1 MNDPLQRKMF
11 RQAGMSKQPM
21 GILASSPEL
30 MGAVKGYNLGG
41 VYQDKILRENA
52 NEFSTKGIPPAIP
65 NIPMY
70 NTPKF
75 KLFKSPGEDLGLE
88 EIGTSKIGDK
98 LKEEKD
104 KKALENK
111 NVDTSLSEVKPNIN
125 DTNKNILD
133 NEKKE
138 EFDINKLMPFGKN
151 LNLRGKQDLSAAEDP
166 ALIGANQEVTNAMQK
181 VATATTKDF
190 KDTDIAGT
198 TYNKAINDLTS
209 QLTKEGKEISL
220 DDVYDEGIKL
230 LGYDPRDLEKNYDSD
245 RRQAFWF
252 NLMNA
257 GLQVAAG
264 ESSNALTNISKGLGA
279 GLQSFGKDVGDL
291 KDDLRADRKESTNVM
306 YRLLGTKRSE
316 QLAKEALELDKKAK
330 IFNITSTE
338 VGQMRADGIAEANA
352 EFEQKKFNLNYLV
365 ELKKM
370 DQTERLSDNKIK
382 AALKNTIINNKA
394 ISTPFM
400 LGLIKPKDGFTM
412 DTVDITDP
420 NSYSFTPEGI
430 KIAKDIYDNT
440 RTYRKTETE
449 KNIEINKGKA
459 VAGVGV
465 IFTEDGK
472 NNDGTFQNQW
482 QKLQKEWIKDT
493 KDRPD
498 TAAET
503 LLALVRQ
510 YADQGALIDVNQ
522 IPYKEVQRYLTE
534 DQLDDDGEIKVGS
547 APIKMFPQL
556 FKNSSVDLSQG
567 KS

>member
-41 VYQDKILRENA
+41 AVG
-52 NEFSTKGIPPAIP
+52 STGNLDQLFGTSKFNIMRNKGD
-65 NIPMY
+65 
-70 NTPKF
+70 T
-75 KLFKSPGEDLGLE
+75 LGLG
-88 EIGTSKIGDK
+88 EIGSSKIGDK
-98 LKEEKD
+98 LSELKKEAED
-104 KKALENK
+104 KNK
-111 NVDTSLSEVKPNIN
+111 NIEPNVEPNIN
-125 DTNKNILD
+125 NINNINKNIL
-133 NEKKE
+133 EKENKE
-138 EFDINKLMPFGKN
+138 EFDVNKLMPFGKN

-166 ALIGANQEVTNAMQK
+166 GLITAKADVTASMQK

-198 TYNKAINDLTS
+198 TYNKAIKDLTGE
-209 QLTKEGKEISL
+209 LNKEGKEIGL
-220 DDVYDEGIKL
+220 EDVYDEGIKL

-264 ESSNALTNISKGLGA
+264 ESSNALTNIAKGLGA

-306 YRLLGTKRSE
+306 YRLLSSKRSE
-316 QLAKEALELDKKAK
+316 QLAEEALDLEKKAK
-330 IFNITSTE
+330 IFNITQTE
-338 VGQMRADGIAEANA
+338 VGQMRQDEIAKANA
-352 EFEQKKFNLNYLV
+352 DFEEKKFNLNYLV

-370 DQTERLSDNKIK
+370 DQTKELSDDKIK
-382 AALKNTIINNKA
+382 AALKNAMINNKA

-400 LGLIKPKDGFTM
+400 LGLIEPKEGFTM
-412 DTVDITDP
+412 DTVDISNP

-465 IFTEDGK
+465 VFTEDGK

-482 QKLQKEWIKDT
+482 QKIQKDWIKDAGE
-493 KDRPD
+493 RPD
-498 TAAET
+498 LAGET
-503 LLALVRQ
+503 LLAQVRQ
-510 YADQGALIDVNQ
+510 YADQGALIDINS
-522 IPYKEVQRYLTE
+522 IPYTEVKKYLTE
-534 DQLDDDGEIKVGS
+534 DKLDENGDIQIGT
-547 APIKMFPQL
+547 APIKMFPKL
-556 FKNSSVDLSQG
+556 FKDTSIDLSQG

>member
-30 MGAVKGYNLGG
+30 MGAVKGYKLGG
-41 VYQDKILRENA
+41 VPE
-52 NEFSTKGIPPAIP
+52 
-65 NIPMY
+65 IPMY

-75 KLFKSPGEDLGLE
+75 QLFKSPGEDLGLG
-88 EIGTSKIGDK
+88 EIGTSKIGDT

-104 KKALENK
+104 KSLKGDL
-111 NVDTSLSEVKPNIN
+111 DTIEAKPNIN

-138 EFDINKLMPFGKN
+138 EFDINKLMPFGQN
-151 LNLRGKQDLSAAEDP
+151 LNVRGKQNLSAAEDP

-198 TYNKAINDLTS
+198 TYNKAINDLTG

-412 DTVDITDP
+412 DTVDISDP

-440 RTYRKTETE
+440 RTYRKTDTE
-449 KNIEINKGKA
+449 KNIEMNKGKS

-465 IFTEDGK
+465 VFTEDGK

-510 YADQGALIDVNQ
+510 YTDQGALIDVNQ

-534 DQLDDDGEIKVGS
+534 DQLDDEGEIKVGS
-547 APIKMFPQL
+547 APIKMFPKL
-556 FKNSSVDLSQG
+556 FKNTSVDLSQG

>member
-30 MGAVKGYNLGG
+30 MGAVKGYKLGG
-41 VYQDKILRENA
+41 VPE
-52 NEFSTKGIPPAIP
+52 
-65 NIPMY
+65 IPMY

-75 KLFKSPGEDLGLE
+75 QLFKSPGEDLGLG

-104 KKALENK
+104 KKELENK

-198 TYNKAINDLTS
+198 TYNKAINDLTG

-412 DTVDITDP
+412 DTVDISDP

-440 RTYRKTETE
+440 RTYRKTDTE
-449 KNIEINKGKA
+449 KNIEMNKGKS

-465 IFTEDGK
+465 VFTEDGK

-482 QKLQKEWIKDT
+482 QKLQKEWINDT
-493 KDRPD
+493 KERPD

-510 YADQGALIDVNQ
+510 YTDQGALIDVNQ

-534 DQLDDDGEIKVGS
+534 DQLDDEGEIKVGS
-547 APIKMFPQL
+547 APIKMFPKL
-556 FKNSSVDLSQG
+556 FKNTSVDLSQG

>member
-41 VYQDKILRENA
+41 AVG
-52 NEFSTKGIPPAIP
+52 STGNLDQLFGTSKFNIMRNKGD
-65 NIPMY
+65 
-70 NTPKF
+70 T
-75 KLFKSPGEDLGLE
+75 LGLG
-88 EIGTSKIGDK
+88 EIGSSKIGDK
-98 LKEEKD
+98 LSELKKETED
-104 KKALENK
+104 KNK
-111 NVDTSLSEVKPNIN
+111 NIEPNVEPNIN
-125 DTNKNILD
+125 NINKNIL
-133 NEKKE
+133 EKETENKE
-138 EFDINKLMPFGKN
+138 EFDVNKLMPFGKN

-166 ALIGANQEVTNAMQK
+166 GLITAKADVTASMQK

-198 TYNKAINDLTS
+198 TYNKAIKDLTGE
-209 QLTKEGKEISL
+209 LNKEGKEIGL
-220 DDVYDEGIKL
+220 EDVYDEGIKL

-264 ESSNALTNISKGLGA
+264 ESSSALTNIAKGFGA

-306 YRLLGTKRSE
+306 YRLLSSKRSE
-316 QLAKEALELDKKAK
+316 QLAEEALDLEKKAK
-330 IFNITSTE
+330 IFNITQTE
-338 VGQMRADGIAEANA
+338 VGQMRQDEIAKANA
-352 EFEQKKFNLNYLV
+352 DFEEKKFNLNYLV

-370 DQTERLSDNKIK
+370 DQTKELSDDKIK
-382 AALKNTIINNKA
+382 AALKNAMINNKA

-400 LGLIKPKDGFTM
+400 LGLIKPKEGFTM
-412 DTVDITDP
+412 DTVDISNP

-449 KNIEINKGKA
+449 KNIEINKGKS

-465 IFTEDGK
+465 VFTEDGK

-482 QKLQKEWIKDT
+482 QKIQKDWIKDAG
-493 KDRPD
+493 DRPD
-498 TAAET
+498 LAGET
-503 LLALVRQ
+503 LLAQVRQ
-510 YADQGALIDVNQ
+510 YADQGALIDINS
-522 IPYKEVQRYLTE
+522 IPYADVKRYLTE
-534 DQLDDDGEIKVGS
+534 DKLDDDGEIKVGS

-556 FKNSSVDLSQG
+556 FKNTSVDLSQG

>member
-30 MGAVKGYNLGG
+30 MGAVKGYKLGG
-41 VYQDKILRENA
+41 VPE
-52 NEFSTKGIPPAIP
+52 
-65 NIPMY
+65 IPMY

-75 KLFKSPGEDLGLE
+75 QLFKSPGEDLGLG

-104 KKALENK
+104 KKELENK
-111 NVDTSLSEVKPNIN
+111 SVDTSLSEVKPNIN

-138 EFDINKLMPFGKN
+138 EFDINKLMPFGQN
-151 LNLRGKQDLSAAEDP
+151 LNVRGKQNLSAAEDP
-166 ALIGANQEVTNAMQK
+166 ALIGANQDVTNAMQK

-412 DTVDITDP
+412 DTVDISDP

-440 RTYRKTETE
+440 RTYRKTDTE
-449 KNIEINKGKA
+449 KNIEMNKGKS

-465 IFTEDGK
+465 VFTEDGK

-482 QKLQKEWIKDT
+482 QKIQKEWIKDT

-510 YADQGALIDVNQ
+510 YTDQGALIDVNQ

-556 FKNSSVDLSQG
+556 FKKETSVDLSQG

>member
-1 MNDPLQRKMF
+1 MNDPLKRKMF

-30 MGAVKGYNLGG
+30 MGAVKGYKLGG
-41 VYQDKILRENA
+41 VPE
-52 NEFSTKGIPPAIP
+52 
-65 NIPMY
+65 IPMY

-75 KLFKSPGEDLGLE
+75 QLFKSPGEDLGLG

-98 LKEEKD
+98 LKEEKEALD
-104 KKALENK
+104 KKNESIEPNLEN
-111 NVDTSLSEVKPNIN
+111 IN
-125 DTNKNILD
+125 KTNKNILD

-412 DTVDITDP
+412 DTVDISDP

-440 RTYRKTETE
+440 RTYRKTDTE
-449 KNIEINKGKA
+449 KNIEMNKGKS

-465 IFTEDGK
+465 VFTEDGK

-482 QKLQKEWIKDT
+482 QKIQKEWIKDT

-510 YADQGALIDVNQ
+510 YTDQGALIDVNQ

-534 DQLDDDGEIKVGS
+534 DQLDDEGEIKVGS
-547 APIKMFPQL
+547 APIKMFPKL
-556 FKNSSVDLSQG
+556 FKNTSVDLSQG

>member
-30 MGAVKGYNLGG
+30 MGAVKGYKLGG
-41 VYQDKILRENA
+41 VPE
-52 NEFSTKGIPPAIP
+52 
-65 NIPMY
+65 IPMY

-75 KLFKSPGEDLGLE
+75 QLFKSPGEDLGLG

-104 KKALENK
+104 KKELENK
-111 NVDTSLSEVKPNIN
+111 SVDTSLSEVKPNIN

-138 EFDINKLMPFGKN
+138 EFDINKLMPFGQN
-151 LNLRGKQDLSAAEDP
+151 LNVRGKQDLSAAEDP

-181 VATATTKDF
+181 VATATTKNF

-412 DTVDITDP
+412 DTVDISDP

-440 RTYRKTETE
+440 RTYRKTDTE
-449 KNIEINKGKA
+449 KNIEMNKGKS

-465 IFTEDGK
+465 VFTEDGK

-482 QKLQKEWIKDT
+482 QKLQKEWINDT
-493 KDRPD
+493 KERPD

-510 YADQGALIDVNQ
+510 YTDQGALIDVNQ

-534 DQLDDDGEIKVGS
+534 DQLDDEGEIKVGS
-547 APIKMFPQL
+547 APIKMFPKL
-556 FKNSSVDLSQG
+556 FKNTSVDLSQG

>member
-1 MNDPLQRKMF
+1 MKDPLQRKMF

-30 MGAVKGYNLGG
+30 MGAVKGYKLGG
-41 VYQDKILRENA
+41 VPE
-52 NEFSTKGIPPAIP
+52 
-65 NIPMY
+65 IPMY

-75 KLFKSPGEDLGLE
+75 QLFKSPGEDLGLG

-98 LKEEKD
+98 LKEEKV
-104 KKALENK
+104 KKELENK

-166 ALIGANQEVTNAMQK
+166 TLIGANQEVTNAMQK

-198 TYNKAINDLTS
+198 TYNKAINDLTG

-412 DTVDITDP
+412 DTVDVSDP

-465 IFTEDGK
+465 VFTEDGK

-482 QKLQKEWIKDT
+482 QKIQKDWIKDAG
-493 KDRPD
+493 DRPD
-498 TAAET
+498 LAGET
-503 LLALVRQ
+503 LLAQVRQ
-510 YADQGALIDVNQ
+510 YADQGALIDINS
-522 IPYKEVQRYLTE
+522 IPYADVKRYLTE
-534 DQLDDDGEIKVGS
+534 DKLDDDGEIIIGS

-556 FKNSSVDLSQG
+556 FKDSSVDLSQG

>member
-30 MGAVKGYNLGG
+30 MGAVKGYKLGG
-41 VYQDKILRENA
+41 VPE
-52 NEFSTKGIPPAIP
+52 
-65 NIPMY
+65 IPMY

-151 LNLRGKQDLSAAEDP
+151 FNLRGKQDLTAAEDP

-198 TYNKAINDLTS
+198 TYNKAINDLTG

-412 DTVDITDP
+412 DTVDISDP
-420 NSYSFTPEGI
+420 NTYSFTPEGI

-440 RTYRKTETE
+440 RTYRKTDTE
-449 KNIEINKGKA
+449 KNIEMNKGKS

-465 IFTEDGK
+465 VFSNDGK
-472 NNDGTFQNQW
+472 DNDGTFQNQW
-482 QKLQKEWIKDT
+482 QKIQKDWIKDAG
-493 KDRPD
+493 DRPD
-498 TAAET
+498 LAGET
-503 LLALVRQ
+503 LLAQVRQ
-510 YADQGALIDVNQ
+510 YADQGAQIDINQ
-522 IPYKEVQRYLTE
+522 LPYVDVKRYLTE
-534 DQLDDDGEIKVGS
+534 DKLDDDGEIIIGS

-556 FKNSSVDLSQG
+556 FKDSSVDLSQG

>member
-30 MGAVKGYNLGG
+30 MGAVKGYKLGG
-41 VYQDKILRENA
+41 VPE
-52 NEFSTKGIPPAIP
+52 
-65 NIPMY
+65 IPMY

-75 KLFKSPGEDLGLE
+75 QLFKSPGEDLGLG

-104 KKALENK
+104 KKELENK
-111 NVDTSLSEVKPNIN
+111 SVDTSLSEVKPNIN

-166 ALIGANQEVTNAMQK
+166 ALIGANQDVTNAMQK

-412 DTVDITDP
+412 DTVDISDP

-440 RTYRKTETE
+440 RTYRKTDTE
-449 KNIEINKGKA
+449 KNIEMNKGKS

-465 IFTEDGK
+465 VFTEDGK

-482 QKLQKEWIKDT
+482 QKIQKEWIKDT

-510 YADQGALIDVNQ
+510 YTDQGALIDVNQ

-556 FKNSSVDLSQG
+556 FKKETSVDLSQG

>member
-30 MGAVKGYNLGG
+30 MGAVKGYKLGG
-41 VYQDKILRENA
+41 VPE
-52 NEFSTKGIPPAIP
+52 
-65 NIPMY
+65 IPMY

-75 KLFKSPGEDLGLE
+75 QLFKSPGEDLGLG

-104 KKALENK
+104 KKELENK
-111 NVDTSLSEVKPNIN
+111 SVDTSLSEVKPNIN

-166 ALIGANQEVTNAMQK
+166 ALIGANQEVTTAMQK

-198 TYNKAINDLTS
+198 TYNKAINDLTG

-412 DTVDITDP
+412 DTVDISDP

-440 RTYRKTETE
+440 RTYRKTDTE
-449 KNIEINKGKA
+449 KNIEMNKGKS

-465 IFTEDGK
+465 VFTEDGK

-482 QKLQKEWIKDT
+482 QKIQKEWIKDT

-510 YADQGALIDVNQ
+510 YTDQGALIDVNQ

-556 FKNSSVDLSQG
+556 FKKETSVDLSQG

>member
-30 MGAVKGYNLGG
+30 MGAVKGYKLGG
-41 VYQDKILRENA
+41 VPE
-52 NEFSTKGIPPAIP
+52 
-65 NIPMY
+65 IPMY

-75 KLFKSPGEDLGLE
+75 QLFKSPGEDLGLG

-98 LKEEKD
+98 LKEEKV
-104 KKALENK
+104 KKELENK

-412 DTVDITDP
+412 DTVDISDP

-440 RTYRKTETE
+440 RTYRKTDTE
-449 KNIEINKGKA
+449 KNIEMNKGKS

-465 IFTEDGK
+465 VFTEDGK

-482 QKLQKEWIKDT
+482 QKIQKEWIKDT

-510 YADQGALIDVNQ
+510 YTDQGALIDVNQ

-534 DQLDDDGEIKVGS
+534 DQLDDEGEIKVGS
-547 APIKMFPQL
+547 APIKMFPKL
-556 FKNSSVDLSQG
+556 FKNTSVDLSQG

>member
-30 MGAVKGYNLGG
+30 MGAVKGYKLGG
-41 VYQDKILRENA
+41 VPE
-52 NEFSTKGIPPAIP
+52 
-65 NIPMY
+65 IPMY

-75 KLFKSPGEDLGLE
+75 QLFKSPGEDLGLG

-104 KKALENK
+104 KKELENK
-111 NVDTSLSEVKPNIN
+111 SVDTSLSEVKPNIN

-198 TYNKAINDLTS
+198 TYNKAINDLTG

-370 DQTERLSDNKIK
+370 DQTEQLSENKIK
-382 AALKNTIINNKA
+382 AALKQTIINNKA

-412 DTVDITDP
+412 DTVDISDP

-449 KNIEINKGKA
+449 KNIEINKGKS

-465 IFTEDGK
+465 VFTEDGK

-482 QKLQKEWIKDT
+482 QKIQKDWIKDAG
-493 KDRPD
+493 DRPD
-498 TAAET
+498 LAGET
-503 LLALVRQ
+503 LLAQVRQ
-510 YADQGALIDVNQ
+510 YADQGALIDINS
-522 IPYKEVQRYLTE
+522 IPYADVKRYLTE
-534 DQLDDDGEIKVGS
+534 DKLDDDGEIIIGS

-556 FKNSSVDLSQG
+556 FKDSSVDLSQG

>member
-30 MGAVKGYNLGG
+30 MGAVKGYKLGG
-41 VYQDKILRENA
+41 VPE
-52 NEFSTKGIPPAIP
+52 
-65 NIPMY
+65 IPMY

-75 KLFKSPGEDLGLE
+75 QLFKSPGEDLGLG

-104 KKALENK
+104 KKELENK
-111 NVDTSLSEVKPNIN
+111 SVDTSLSEVKPNIN

-166 ALIGANQEVTNAMQK
+166 TLIGANQEVTNAMQK

-198 TYNKAINDLTS
+198 TYNKAINDLTG

-412 DTVDITDP
+412 DTVDVSDP

-465 IFTEDGK
+465 VFTEDGK

-482 QKLQKEWIKDT
+482 QKIQKDWIKDAG
-493 KDRPD
+493 DRPD
-498 TAAET
+498 LAGET
-503 LLALVRQ
+503 LLAQVRQ
-510 YADQGALIDVNQ
+510 YADQGALIDINS
-522 IPYKEVQRYLTE
+522 IPYADVKRYLTE
-534 DQLDDDGEIKVGS
+534 DKLDDDGEIKVGS

-556 FKNSSVDLSQG
+556 FKNTSVDLSQG

>member
-30 MGAVKGYNLGG
+30 MGAVKGYKLGG
-41 VYQDKILRENA
+41 VPE
-52 NEFSTKGIPPAIP
+52 
-65 NIPMY
+65 IPMY

-75 KLFKSPGEDLGLE
+75 QLFKSPGEDLGLG

-104 KKALENK
+104 KKELENK
-111 NVDTSLSEVKPNIN
+111 SVDTSLSEVKPNIN

-198 TYNKAINDLTS
+198 TYNKAINDLTG

-412 DTVDITDP
+412 DTVDISDP

-440 RTYRKTETE
+440 RTYRKTDTE
-449 KNIEINKGKA
+449 KNIEMNKGKS

-465 IFTEDGK
+465 VFTEDGK

-482 QKLQKEWIKDT
+482 QKLQKDWINDT
-493 KDRPD
+493 KERPD

-510 YADQGALIDVNQ
+510 YTDQGALIDVNQ

-556 FKNSSVDLSQG
+556 FKKETSVDLSQG

>member
-30 MGAVKGYNLGG
+30 MGAVKGYKLGG
-41 VYQDKILRENA
+41 VPE
-52 NEFSTKGIPPAIP
+52 
-65 NIPMY
+65 IPMY

-75 KLFKSPGEDLGLE
+75 QLFKSPGEDLGLG

-98 LKEEKD
+98 LKEEKV
-104 KKALENK
+104 KKELENK

-198 TYNKAINDLTS
+198 TYNKAINDLTG

-412 DTVDITDP
+412 DTVDISDP

-449 KNIEINKGKA
+449 KNIEINKGKS

-465 IFTEDGK
+465 VFTEDGK

-482 QKLQKEWIKDT
+482 QKIQKDWIKDAG
-493 KDRPD
+493 DRPD
-498 TAAET
+498 LAGET
-503 LLALVRQ
+503 LLAQVRQ
-510 YADQGALIDVNQ
+510 YADQGALIDINS
-522 IPYKEVQRYLTE
+522 IPYTEVKKYLTE
-534 DQLDDDGEIKVGS
+534 DKLDENGDIQIGT
-547 APIKMFPQL
+547 APIKMFPKL
-556 FKNSSVDLSQG
+556 FKDTSIDLSQG

>member
-1 MNDPLQRKMF
+1 MNNPLDRKMF

-30 MGAVKGYNLGG
+30 MGAVKGYKLGG
-41 VYQDKILRENA
+41 VPE
-52 NEFSTKGIPPAIP
+52 
-65 NIPMY
+65 IPMY

-75 KLFKSPGEDLGLE
+75 QLFKSPGEDLGLG

-104 KKALENK
+104 KKELENK

-138 EFDINKLMPFGKN
+138 EFDINKLMPFGQN
-151 LNLRGKQDLSAAEDP
+151 LNLRGKQNLSAAEDP

-412 DTVDITDP
+412 DTVDISDP

-440 RTYRKTETE
+440 RTYRKTDTE
-449 KNIEINKGKA
+449 KNIEMNKGKS

-465 IFTEDGK
+465 VFTEDGK

-482 QKLQKEWIKDT
+482 QKIQKEWIKDT

-510 YADQGALIDVNQ
+510 YTDQGALIDVNQ

-534 DQLDDDGEIKVGS
+534 DQLDDEGEIKVGS
-547 APIKMFPQL
+547 APIKMFPKL
-556 FKNSSVDLSQG
+556 FKNTSVDLSQG

>member
-1 MNDPLQRKMF
+1 MF

-30 MGAVKGYNLGG
+30 MGAVKGYKLGG
-41 VYQDKILRENA
+41 VPE
-52 NEFSTKGIPPAIP
+52 
-65 NIPMY
+65 IPMY

-75 KLFKSPGEDLGLE
+75 QLFKSPGEDLGLG

-98 LKEEKD
+98 LKEEKV
-104 KKALENK
+104 KKELENK

-166 ALIGANQEVTNAMQK
+166 ALIGANQDVTNAMQK

-198 TYNKAINDLTS
+198 TYNKAINDLTG

-412 DTVDITDP
+412 DTVDVSDP

-465 IFTEDGK
+465 VFTEDGK

-482 QKLQKEWIKDT
+482 QKIQKDWIKDAG
-493 KDRPD
+493 DRPD
-498 TAAET
+498 LAGET
-503 LLALVRQ
+503 LLAQVRQ
-510 YADQGALIDVNQ
+510 YADQGALIDINS
-522 IPYKEVQRYLTE
+522 IPYADVKRYLTE
-534 DQLDDDGEIKVGS
+534 DKLDDDGEIIIGS

-556 FKNSSVDLSQG
+556 FKDSSVDLSQG

>member
-30 MGAVKGYNLGG
+30 MGAVKGYKLGG
-41 VYQDKILRENA
+41 VPE
-52 NEFSTKGIPPAIP
+52 
-65 NIPMY
+65 IPMY

-75 KLFKSPGEDLGLE
+75 QLFKSPGEDLGLG

-104 KKALENK
+104 KKELENK

-181 VATATTKDF
+181 VATATTKNF

-198 TYNKAINDLTS
+198 TYNKAINDLTG

-412 DTVDITDP
+412 DTVDISDP

-440 RTYRKTETE
+440 RTYRKTDTE
-449 KNIEINKGKA
+449 KNIEMNKGKS

-465 IFTEDGK
+465 VFTEDGK

-482 QKLQKEWIKDT
+482 QKIQKEWIKDT

-510 YADQGALIDVNQ
+510 YTDQGALIDVNQ

-534 DQLDDDGEIKVGS
+534 DQLDDEGEIKVGS
-547 APIKMFPQL
+547 APIKMFPKL
-556 FKNSSVDLSQG
+556 FKNTSVDLSQG

>member
-30 MGAVKGYNLGG
+30 MGAVKGYKLGG
-41 VYQDKILRENA
+41 VPE
-52 NEFSTKGIPPAIP
+52 
-65 NIPMY
+65 IPMY

-75 KLFKSPGEDLGLE
+75 QLFKSPGEDLGLG

-98 LKEEKD
+98 LKEEKV
-104 KKALENK
+104 KKELENK

-198 TYNKAINDLTS
+198 TYNKAINDLTG

-412 DTVDITDP
+412 DTVDVSDP

-465 IFTEDGK
+465 VFTEDGK

-482 QKLQKEWIKDT
+482 QKIQKDWIKDAG
-493 KDRPD
+493 DRPD
-498 TAAET
+498 LAGET
-503 LLALVRQ
+503 LLAQVRQ
-510 YADQGALIDVNQ
+510 YADQGALIDINS
-522 IPYKEVQRYLTE
+522 IPYADVKRYLTE
-534 DQLDDDGEIKVGS
+534 DKLDDDGEIIIGS

-556 FKNSSVDLSQG
+556 FKDSSVDLSQG

>member
-30 MGAVKGYNLGG
+30 MGAVKGYKLGG
-41 VYQDKILRENA
+41 VPE
-52 NEFSTKGIPPAIP
+52 
-65 NIPMY
+65 IPMY

-75 KLFKSPGEDLGLE
+75 QLFKSPGEDLGLG

-98 LKEEKD
+98 LKEEKV
-104 KKALENK
+104 KKELENK

-198 TYNKAINDLTS
+198 TYNKAINDLTG

-412 DTVDITDP
+412 DTVDISDP

-449 KNIEINKGKA
+449 KNIEINKGKS

-465 IFTEDGK
+465 VFTEDGK

-482 QKLQKEWIKDT
+482 QKIQKDWIKDAG
-493 KDRPD
+493 DRPD
-498 TAAET
+498 LAGET
-503 LLALVRQ
+503 LLAQVRQ
-510 YADQGALIDVNQ
+510 YADQGALIDINS
-522 IPYKEVQRYLTE
+522 IPYADVKRYLTE
-534 DQLDDDGEIKVGS
+534 DKLDDDGEIKVGS

-556 FKNSSVDLSQG
+556 FKNTSVDLSQG

>member
-30 MGAVKGYNLGG
+30 MGAVKGYKLGG
-41 VYQDKILRENA
+41 VPE
-52 NEFSTKGIPPAIP
+52 
-65 NIPMY
+65 IPMY

-75 KLFKSPGEDLGLE
+75 QLFKSPGEDLGLG

-98 LKEEKD
+98 LKEEKV
-104 KKALENK
+104 KKELENK

-166 ALIGANQEVTNAMQK
+166 TLIGANQEVTNAMQK

-198 TYNKAINDLTS
+198 TYNKAINDLTG

-412 DTVDITDP
+412 DTVDVSDP

-465 IFTEDGK
+465 VFTEDGK

-482 QKLQKEWIKDT
+482 QKIQKDWIKDAG
-493 KDRPD
+493 DRPD
-498 TAAET
+498 LAGET
-503 LLALVRQ
+503 LLAQVRQ
-510 YADQGALIDVNQ
+510 YADQGALIDINS
-522 IPYKEVQRYLTE
+522 IPYADVKRYLTE
-534 DQLDDDGEIKVGS
+534 DKLDDDGEIIIGS

-556 FKNSSVDLSQG
+556 FKDSSVDLSQG